1 METKHVLRLVLASP
15 SDVERERQP
24 LERIISEV
32 NSRLRDSAIPVLWE
46 LSRYE
51 VDAYPVQYGSP
62 GTIGSSKHFPSLAM
76 RSH

>member
-32 NSRLRDSAIPVLWE
+32 NSRLRDSAIPVLWD
-46 LSRYE
+46 LNP
-51 VDAYPVQYGSP
+51 AQFF
-62 GTIGSSKHFPSLAM
+62 FPNTVE
-76 RSH
+76 